1 MSTNISDLILV
12 YSFIKRLTTPFD
24 ETEAFKHGIIDER
37 GKRIKSKEVKTTAE
51 QKSYGYF
58 DRLVFNV
65 KKLLEKLPGGKNKLA
80 SYAAALFL
88 IKESTSSKESP
99 YTQEELL
106 EHIESNMKELKGAKM
121 KEYNELFE
129 DAPANAT
136 GTPVAGTGDDSSVVP
151 VAMTPKEKKKKKKI
165 LIDRDGRK
173 TEMRKYVKAYM
184 ERRAKRETILRREE
198 MRKRMG
204 L

>member
-1 MSTNISDLILV
+1 MVAKVADLVLI
-12 YSFIKRLTTPFD
+12 YSFLKRLTTPFD
-24 ETEAFKHGIIDER
+24 KTEAYKLGIIDKD
-37 GKRIKSKEVKTTAE
+37 GKRIKSKEVKTTEE
-51 QKSYGYF
+51 QNAYGYF
-58 DRLVFNV
+58 DRLVFNI
-65 KKLLEKLPGGKNKLA
+65 KKLLERLPGGKNRLA

-88 IKESTSSKESP
+88 IKESTSSEETP

-106 EHIESNMKELKGAKM
+106 EHIQGNMKELKGAKM

-136 GTPVAGTGDDSSVVP
+136 GTSVAGTGDDSSVVP
-151 VAMTPKEKKKKKKI
+151 VARTDKKKKKKQV

-173 TEMRKYVKAYM
+173 AEMRKYIKSYM
-184 ERRAKRETILRREE
+184 ERRTKREQIKHRNEL
-198 MRKRMG
+198 RKRMG

>member
-1 MSTNISDLILV
+1 MAKVADLILV
-12 YSFIKRLTTPFD
+12 YNFIKRLTTPFD
-24 ETEAFKHGIIDER
+24 KTEAYKLGIIDKD
-37 GKRIKSKEVKTTAE
+37 GKRVKSKEVKTSEE
-51 QKSYGYF
+51 QNAYGYF

-65 KKLLEKLPGGKNKLA
+65 KKLLERLPGGKNRLA

-129 DAPANAT
+129 DTPANAT
-136 GTPVAGTGDDSSVVP
+136 GTSVAGTGDDSSVVP
-151 VAMTPKEKKKKKKI
+151 VARTDQEKKKKKKQV

-173 TEMRKYVKAYM
+173 KEMRNYLKAYI
-184 ERRAKRETILRREE
+184 EKRTKREQLKQRNEL
-198 MRKRMG
+198 RKRMG